1 MERCESGRIGRFRK
15 PLSRKAP
22 GVRIPLSPIRR
33 RGNIAAGDSKRG
45 PNHLGRRKGP
55 RAAPKGRIPLSPI
68 RRRENIAAGDSKRGP
83 ADLGRKKGPKA
94 APEGRIPLSPI
105 RRRGNI
111 AVGDSKRGPNHL
123 GRRKGPKAA
132 PEGCPSKGYPPLSDM
147 KEREYSCGGFET
159 RSQPP
164 MGGERDRGRPRR
176 GALVRA
182 IPLSPIKRRGDS
194 LLFLFCI

>member
-22 GVRIPLSPIRR
+22 GVRIPLSPGRR

-45 PNHLGRRKGP
+45 P
-55 RAAPKGRIPLSPI
+55 
-68 RRRENIAAGDSKRGP
+68 
-83 ADLGRKKGPKA
+83 ADLREEKGT
-94 APEGRIPLSPI
+94 EGGP
-105 RRRGNI
+105 
-111 AVGDSKRGPNHL
+111 VGAN
-123 GRRKGPKAA
+123 
-132 PEGCPSKGYPPLSDM
+132 PPLSGK

-159 RSQPP
+159 RSRRPWEEEGTEGGPVGANPP
-164 MGGERDRGRPRR
+164 LSDKKEREYSCGGFETRSRRPRGGKRDRGRPRR

-182 IPLSPIKRRGDS
+182 IPLSPIRRRGDS

>member
-45 PNHLGRRKGP
+45 P
-55 RAAPKGRIPLSPI
+55 
-68 RRRENIAAGDSKRGP
+68 
-83 ADLGRKKGPKA
+83 ADLREEKGT
-94 APEGRIPLSPI
+94 EGGP
-105 RRRGNI
+105 
-111 AVGDSKRGPNHL
+111 VGAN
-123 GRRKGPKAA
+123 
-132 PEGCPSKGYPPLSDM
+132 PPLSDK

-159 RSQPP
+159 RSRRPR
-164 MGGERDRGRPRR
+164 GGERDRGRPRR

-182 IPLSPIKRRGDS
+182 IPLSPMGIKEKSFGGDS
-194 LLFLFCI
+194 KRGPNHLWEEKGTEGGPVGVP

>member
-22 GVRIPLSPIRR
+22 GVRIPLSPMGIKEKSF
-33 RGNIAAGDSKRG
+33 G
-45 PNHLGRRKGP
+45 
-55 RAAPKGRIPLSPI
+55 
-68 RRRENIAAGDSKRGP
+68 GDSKRGP
-83 ADLGRKKGPKA
+83 ADLWEEKGT
-94 APEGRIPLSPI
+94 EGGP
-105 RRRGNI
+105 
-111 AVGDSKRGPNHL
+111 VGAN
-123 GRRKGPKAA
+123 
-132 PEGCPSKGYPPLSDM
+132 PPLSGK

-182 IPLSPIKRRGDS
+182 IPLSPIRRRGNIAVGESKRGPNHLGRKKGPKAAPEGCPSKGYPPLSDKKERG
-194 LLFLFCI
+194 LFIVFILYLTCKSIDLEW